1 MNFAELKVSDIPVEA
16 AQGEGV
22 TCARET
28 LPLQR
33 TYGVAEEAALRFG
46 LPMTGQEIHERVRRT
61 LRSKWTLPFQS
72 KTGVVVC
79 AFFAVVFLGIL
90 APWGWAAWGACTK
103 ECGDAGFGFGVS
115 VIVGFIAALVVG
127 LTLVLNLER
136 LERVSVWTYVRDYS
150 GQIPEPALLKY
161 ADALESGL
169 FKVLYV
175 VEPTYEVPTPRRRA
189 VDPWL
194 VGGLEERHGHPG
206 TDGHR
211 SYVVLA
217 YWE

>member
-1 MNFAELKVSDIPVEA
+1 MELKELKVTDTPVEA
-16 AQGEGV
+16 AQRERV
-22 TCARET
+22 TRAREA

-33 TYGVAEEAALRFG
+33 AQSAAEEAALRFG

-61 LRSKWTLPFQS
+61 LRPRWTLPFQS

-103 ECGDAGFGFGVS
+103 QCDGAGFGVS
-115 VIVGFIAALVVG
+115 MVLGFAVALVGSLVFVG
-127 LTLVLNLER
+127 DLER
-136 LERVSVWTYVRDYS
+136 LERARAWTDVRDYG